1 MSYSMPAVPWLREPI
16 SFSHMTLHYKETIG
30 ER

>member
-16 SFSHMTLHYKETIG
+16 SFSHLTLHYKEALG

>member
-1 MSYSMPAVPWLREPI
+1 MSCSMPAVLWLREPI
-16 SFSHMTLHYKETIG
+16 SFSHMTLLYKEALG